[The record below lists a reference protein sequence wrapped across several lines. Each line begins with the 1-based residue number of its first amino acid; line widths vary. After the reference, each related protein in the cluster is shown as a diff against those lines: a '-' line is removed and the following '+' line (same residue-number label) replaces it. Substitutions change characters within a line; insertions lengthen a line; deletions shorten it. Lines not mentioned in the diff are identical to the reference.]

1 MRGCVCVAVGAWL
14 WVAVWLCRGTSVTTD
29 ATDPYPNYIRVTVR
43 TPTEA
48 RVVVG
53 TRVGKEARI
62 TQMDH
67 WSSFPAFKP
76 SGHLIF
82 FNNTVRSRLPP
93 PPLPPPALLCSGE
106 SCPVPAMLPM
116 LALCCCLSS

>member
-1 MRGCVCVAVGAWL
+1 M
-14 WVAVWLCRGTSVTTD
+14 WLCRGTSVTTD

-93 PPLPPPALLCSGE
+93 PHSLPLHYCAPARAVRCLR
-106 SCPVPAMLPM
+106 
-116 LALCCCLSS
+116 CCLCWPFVAV

>member
-1 MRGCVCVAVGAWL
+1 MLKLVHLAHRLPELVCMAVGGWL
-14 WVAVWLCRGTSVTTD
+14 WVAVWLCRGASVTTD

-82 FNNTVRSRLPP
+82 FNNTVRPRRPPHPP
-93 PPLPPPALLCSGE
+93 PCALLCSGE
-106 SCPVPAMLPM
+106 SC
-116 LALCCCLSS
+116 